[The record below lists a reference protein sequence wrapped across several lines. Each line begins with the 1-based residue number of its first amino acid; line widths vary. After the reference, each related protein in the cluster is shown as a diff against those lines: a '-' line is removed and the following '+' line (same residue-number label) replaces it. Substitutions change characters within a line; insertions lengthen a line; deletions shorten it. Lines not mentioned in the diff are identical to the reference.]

1 MTDFFLGV
9 IALAVVVMAAIQVTV
24 VVFAARAV
32 RRLDRIADRLEQ
44 DIQPVLASL
53 QAVAADA
60 ARATALAAAQIE
72 RASTWLEGLKGLLA
86 TIRDMKA
93 PQAKASGSVEDD
105 ALFIG

>member
-9 IALAVVVMAAIQVTV
+9 IAAAVVVMAAIQVAV
-24 VVFAARAV
+24 VVFAARAA
-32 RRLDRIADRLEQ
+32 RRLDRLADRFER
-44 DIQPVLASL
+44 DIQPVVASL

-72 RASTWLEGLKGLLA
+72 RASVWLDGLKSILS
-86 TIRDMKA
+86 TIRDLKST
-93 PQAKASGSVEDD
+93 PGNASGSGEDE

>member
-9 IALAVVVMAAIQVTV
+9 IAAAVVVMAAIQVAA
-24 VVFAARAV
+24 VVFAARAA
-32 RRLDRIADRLEQ
+32 RRIDRIADRFER

-60 ARATALAAAQIE
+60 ARASALAASQIE
-72 RASTWLEGLKGLLA
+72 RASVWLEGLKGILGA
-86 TIRDMKA
+86 IQNMKTTESRRA
-93 PQAKASGSVEDD
+93 GVEDDD